1 MGGYS
6 VAHAM
11 MMMIP
16 EAWENHS
23 LMTQRGARSTN
34 TTRR

>member
-16 EAWENHS
+16 EAWENHT
-23 LMTQRGARSTN
+23 LMDPRGALSTN
-34 TTRR
+34 TTPR